1 MTDRIKTLSALLKGE
16 EDPVVLA
23 RRVEEEVT
31 FRLTKE
37 KYKYYEP
44 NGKCEEFIQAVGS
57 GDYFVVLFSAA
68 NGVGKSAAGANVVA
82 NIVFGNKNP
91 YFDGKLYEKWPFPKK
106 GRIVTNP
113 KNIDGIADALHEWLP
128 AGKYKTSKAGKSYE
142 AKWESIRTGW
152 KWDMMS
158 YEQNVDEFEG
168 PTLGWVWFDEPPTKE
183 IYKACVSRLRKGGI
197 IFITATML
205 KGSGWMFDHI
215 VDGRSDDGEL
225 QELAKVQRKYIEAP
239 VEAACKQHGVRG
251 HLNHSDIEKMIA
263 EYDEDEKQARV
274 YGKFQHLV
282 GMIFKTFNR
291 QIHVIKP
298 FQIDMRN
305 YCVYEFLDPHPRNP
319 DATLWIAIDRKGR
332 KFVVDELYLKCQN
345 GAEELA
351 TNIKNKSSTYRIVRR
366 MCDPSA
372 FIEDQHTNKS
382 LASRLADHG
391 LIYLEASKTRT
402 ASDKRIQEALNYVQ
416 LPTGEFV
423 KEPEFYIFDTCKRLI
438 FEMEHYRW
446 DEWSG
451 KTGENRDAKEKPVDK
466 DDHMIENLGRCLI
479 QEPGFVPMDHR
490 NATIPSSKSLDPYE
504 RPMA

>member
-1 MTDRIKTLSALLKGE
+1 MATDLKTVSALLANDDLE
-16 EDPVVLA
+16 TLN
-23 RRVEEEVT
+23 RRIEEEKVY
-31 FRLTKE
+31 RLTKE
-37 KYKYYEP
+37 QYKYYEP

-82 NIVFGNKNP
+82 NIVCGNKNP
-91 YFDGKLYEKWPFPKK
+91 YFNGKLYENWPFPKK
-106 GRIVTNP
+106 GRIVTDP
-113 KNIDGIADALHEWLP
+113 KNIDGISEALHEWLP
-128 AGKYKTSKAGKSYE
+128 AGKYKTTKAGKSYE
-142 AKWESIRTGW
+142 ARWTGPNDWKWE
-152 KWDMMS
+152 MMS
-158 YEQNVDEFEG
+158 YEQDVKEFEG
-168 PTLGWVWFDEPPTKE
+168 PTLGWVWFDEPPTRE

-215 VDGRSDDGEL
+215 VEGRSDDADKEL
-225 QELAKVQRKYIEAP
+225 QEIAKGQRKYIEAP
-239 VEAACKQHGVRG
+239 VEAACKEHGIRG
-251 HLNHSDIEKMIA
+251 HLNHADIEKMIA

-282 GMIFKTFNR
+282 GLIFKTFSR
-291 QIHVIKP
+291 QIHVIP
-298 FQIDMRN
+298 SFQIDMRN

-319 DATLWIAIDRKGR
+319 DAVLWIAVDRKGR
-332 KFVVDELYLKCQN
+332 KFVVDELYIKCQN

-351 TNIKNKSSTYRIVRR
+351 ENIKRKSSAFRVVRR

-372 FIEDQHTNKS
+372 FITDQHTGRS
-382 LASRLADHG
+382 LASRLSDYG
-391 LIYLEASKTRT
+391 LDYLEASKTRT
-402 ASDKRIQEALNYVQ
+402 ASDKRIQEALHFVQ

-423 KEPEFYIFDTCKRLI
+423 QEPEFYIFDHNKRTI

-446 DEWSG
+446 DEWTG

-479 QEPGFVPMDHR
+479 QEPVFVPMPMRD
-490 NATIPSSKSLDPYE
+490 AQIVQPKSLDPYD